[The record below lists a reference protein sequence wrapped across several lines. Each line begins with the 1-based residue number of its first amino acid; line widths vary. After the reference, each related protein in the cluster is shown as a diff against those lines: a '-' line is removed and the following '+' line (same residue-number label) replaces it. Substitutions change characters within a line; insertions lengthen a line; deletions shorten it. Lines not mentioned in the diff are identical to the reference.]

1 MRPSQ
6 KASSNTAVIT
16 HQALMRAFRF
26 SIVALACPCKRH
38 FKAAAIALA
47 IGSVVV
53 NYVNT
58 QRDIDELRRGV
69 ASIREE
75 VKADRVEHSRQ
86 MDVIVTRLTGI
97 EKAVS
102 GLEGKIDSLFRE
114 RR

>member
-1 MRPSQ
+1 MADE
-6 KASSNTAVIT
+6 KAASVFVKQAISAPIT
-16 HQALMRAFRF
+16 
-26 SIVALACPCKRH
+26 
-38 FKAAAIALA
+38 AAAIALA